1 VTSTQSAI
9 SQAHDIAAS
18 VAILRAAG
26 GEAKSLL
33 ERLRPSARPSTSA

>member
-18 VAILRAAG
+18 LAILRAA